1 MTIRIIEQTTS
12 EREQET
18 RELFEKCRPLL
29 DKGCGLYTA
38 VKTVSDKKPT
48 HTKNGW
54 YRDLIDY
61 AASQGYDYYKMKW
74 GRKE

>member
-1 MTIRIIEQTTS
+1 MTINIISQTTS

-18 RELFEKCRPLL
+18 RELFDQCRPLL

-38 VKTVSDKKPT
+38 VKTVTGKQPT
-48 HTKNGW
+48 NKKNGW

-61 AASQGYDYYKMKW
+61 AAKQGYDYHTMKW
-74 GRKE
+74 GRIK